1 MSGHSK
7 WSTIKHQKGAADAK
21 RGKMFSKVGRA
32 IAIAVKEGGSDS
44 PESNAH
50 LRLAIEQARA
60 INMPKDNIK
69 RAIYRGAGRG
79 GSGVLETITYE
90 GFGPEK
96 TAIIV
101 ECVTD
106 NRNRTTS
113 EIKSFFEKGGGNLG
127 SPGSTAYLFQK
138 RGFIL
143 VAKTNQDAQADLFK
157 LIDLGVEDVE
167 EAGDLIEVYTK
178 PEELEEFKGK
188 ITAAG
193 FNVKEASLTFKPVS
207 VMTISDSHQKEKILN
222 FLQDLD
228 DFEDV
233 QKVYCNADFQD

>member
-7 WSTIKHQKGAADAK
+7 WSTIKHAKGAADAK

-32 IAIAVKEGGSDS
+32 IAIAVKEGGSDN

-69 RAIYRGAGRG
+69 RAIDRGAGRG

-138 RGFIL
+138 CGFIL
-143 VAKTNQDAQADLFK
+143 AAKTSQDTQADLLK

-178 PEELEEFKGK
+178 PEQLEEFKGK
-188 ITAAG
+188 IAAAG

-207 VMTISDSHQKEKILN
+207 VMTISDSRQKERILN